1 MESYDVLRECIHET
15 GVKVVASEMRLSTSL
30 VYKWCQPR
38 DDDSG
43 ADNPLDRLK
52 RVVEVTRNEAPIQW
66 LCQQFGGFFVANPT
80 DGENTT
86 EPALN
91 ATQSLLREFS
101 DILAEVSSSLADDNS
116 ITLDEAAKIR
126 KEWEELKSL
135 AEAFVMACEAGV
147 YYNPE
152 AEGEKGV

>member
-1 MESYDVLRECIHET
+1 MESYEVLKECIHET
-15 GVKVVASEMRLSTSL
+15 GVKAVASEMRLSTSL

-38 DDDSG
+38 QDDSG
-43 ADNPLDRLK
+43 ADNPLDRLG
-52 RVVEVTRNEAPIQW
+52 RVVEITGNDAPIQW
-66 LCQQFGGFFVANPT
+66 LCQRFGGFFVANPSEQLGLT
-80 DGENTT
+80 N

-135 AEAFVMACEAGV
+135 AESFVRACEAGV
-147 YYNPE
+147 YFNPTPD
-152 AEGEKGV
+152 

>member
-30 VYKWCQPR
+30 VYKWCQAR
-38 DDDSG
+38 QDDSG

-52 RVVEVTRNEAPIQW
+52 RLVEITDNDAPIQW
-66 LCQQFGGFFVANPT
+66 LCQQFGGFFVANPASKAELT
-80 DGENTT
+80 NQ
-86 EPALN
+86 PALT

-101 DILAEVSSSLADDNS
+101 DILAEVSGSLADDNS

-126 KEWEELKSL
+126 KEWEELKTL

-147 YYNPE
+147 YYQPTE
-152 AEGEKGV
+152 